1 LDSPAGYI
9 NWAFISIS
17 VPNLIV
23 IGGMVLVFALALIL
37 PFPHSTSTKSSK
49 R

>member
-1 LDSPAGYI
+1 MDSPAGYF

-23 IGGMVLVFALALIL
+23 IGGMILVFALTLIL
-37 PFPHSTSTKSSK
+37 PFPHSTRGRNTKG
-49 R
+49 